1 MSHDAEGMAQPPRL
15 GVIADDLSGAMDTG
29 LQFANHGLS
38 TWVALT
44 VWDYAALPVLV
55 VSSESRDETDDQ
67 IVRRVK
73 EAAWQMQGRT
83 VYKKLDST
91 LRGNPGLE
99 ITTLLRELGYVKAII
114 TPAFPEQG
122 RIVRDGQL
130 WVHDRPL
137 HRSELARSL
146 RWPLVSAHIAD
157 VLRRG
162 TTALCAQVELQKVE
176 RGPWGLVRAL
186 DSVCGDLVVV
196 DAVTREHLDVI
207 AEAMLLAEER
217 WLPCGSAGLARSWA
231 ARFGVA
237 GATHPPPPATAAP
250 ALIVAGSRQRTTAQQ
265 IHHVERTRHVRVLRI
280 SISGSLDAD
289 RKTISEAM
297 RLLGEGQS
305 IVLTIASGPFVRG
318 SEQEVAARL
327 GRATAALCAAVPLAG
342 LILTGGDVAVAVCR
356 ALGTDAIELRQEIEP
371 GVPVGVLHGGSGD
384 GLYVITKAGGF
395 GSMEVLGRAMDYV
408 RGGAA

>member
-1 MSHDAEGMAQPPRL
+1 MSNGSEETAQQLSL

-29 LQFANHGLS
+29 LQFANRGLQ

-44 VWDYAALPVLV
+44 AQDYSALPVLV
-55 VSSESRDETDDQ
+55 ISSESRDDADDQ
-67 IVRRVK
+67 ISRKVK
-73 EAAWQMQGRT
+73 EAARQMRGRA

-99 ITTLLRELGYVKAII
+99 IATLLRELGYTKAIV

-130 WVHDRPL
+130 WVHGRPL
-137 HRSELARSL
+137 HRSELAKSL
-146 RWPLVSAHIAD
+146 RWPPTSAHVAD
-157 VLRRG
+157 ILRRG
-162 TTALCAQVELQKVE
+162 TMALCAQVELQKVE

-186 DSVCGDLVVV
+186 DSVFGDLVVV

-207 AEAMLLAEER
+207 AEAILLAEGR
-217 WLPCGSAGLARSWA
+217 WLPCGSAGLAQSWA
-231 ARFGVA
+231 ARFGEP
-237 GATHPPPPATAAP
+237 GALPPPPPAVAAP

-265 IHHVERTRHVRVLRI
+265 IHHGEKTRHLRVLRVAT
-280 SISGSLDAD
+280 SGPPDAD
-289 RKTISEAM
+289 KAISEAA

-305 IVLTIASGPFVRG
+305 VILTPAGGPFVRG
-318 SEQEVAARL
+318 NEQEIAARL

-342 LILTGGDVAVAVCR
+342 LILTGGDVALAVCR
-356 ALGTDAIELRQEIEP
+356 ALGTNAIELRHEIEP

-384 GLYVITKAGGF
+384 GRYVITKAGGF
-395 GSMEVLGRAMDYV
+395 GSMDVLGKAIDYM
-408 RGGAA
+408 RGAAT